1 MFKRTALI
9 CIASASLMFL
19 TNAAHAITT
28 KPFSD
33 AEFAQLQAAG
43 KPVAVHF
50 TATWCPTCKL
60 QDKSLAALAADPALK
75 DVTVLKS
82 DYDQSKALQ
91 KQMNV
96 KSQSTFVVFK
106 GKAEVAR
113 NSGATDATEIK
124 TLLIKSL

>member
-1 MFKRTALI
+1 MFKRTTLL
-9 CIASASLMFL
+9 CIASASLML
-19 TNAAHAITT
+19 LASAAHGITT

-33 AEFAQLQAAG
+33 VEFAQLQAAG

-50 TATWCPTCKL
+50 TATWCPTCKI

-75 DVTVLKS
+75 DVTFLKS

-113 NSGATDATEIK
+113 NSGATDAPEIK
-124 TLLIKSL
+124 TLLSRAL